1 MTATGAELILTPPPE
16 SLAAALAQLQ
26 AQLPDVR
33 KGETAKVKSDKGSY
47 TYTYANLADCS
58 RAIMPKLANLGLSFS
73 AKPTIIDGRFTL
85 AYVLRHVSGE
95 SDAGDYPLPDPN
107 RSTPQQVGSAITY
120 ARRYALC
127 AITGLSPD
135 DDDDDGKAAQDAHKK
150 AEERERE
157 EEQHRAEAQE
167 YLADF
172 VRRISEARTSVEIA
186 ALEADGKRRTQGGLI
201 TSEDAK
207 ALVKLLNER
216 AAQLVGENTADD
228 QTEIPV

>member
-1 MTATGAELILTPPPE
+1 MADTKTE
-16 SLAAALAQLQ
+16 SLAEALADLQ
-26 AQLPDVR
+26 ASLPDVK
-33 KGETAKVKSDKGSY
+33 KGETAKVKSDKGNY

-58 RAIMPKLANLGLSFS
+58 RAIMPKLAHLGLSFS

-95 SDAGDYPLPDPN
+95 SDSGDYPLPDPN

-135 DDDDDGKAAQDAHKK
+135 DDDDDGKAAQDAHRK

-157 EEQHRAEAQE
+157 EEQHRAAAQE
-167 YLADF
+167 FIADF
-172 VRRISEARTSVEIA
+172 VRRVGEANTTVELA
-186 ALEADGKRRTQGGLI
+186 ALQAEGKRRTQGGVI
-201 TSEDAK
+201 TADDARS
-207 ALVKLLNER
+207 LVEILNER
-216 AAQLVGENTADD
+216 SAQMKAGEAD
-228 QTEIPV
+228 QTEIPT